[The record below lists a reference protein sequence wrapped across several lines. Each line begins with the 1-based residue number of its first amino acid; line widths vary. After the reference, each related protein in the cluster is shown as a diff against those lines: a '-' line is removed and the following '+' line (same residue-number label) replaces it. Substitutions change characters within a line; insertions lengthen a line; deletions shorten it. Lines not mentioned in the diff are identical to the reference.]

1 MDESQG
7 RNEWSGDDVRQAAP
21 VELDDID
28 RKILALLRDEGR
40 RPNTEIA
47 RAIGVS
53 EPTVRKRLDRML
65 QQGVLKILAVLNAAA
80 TGFPVDA
87 IIGIKVKT
95 GQLREVGK
103 QLAAI
108 NQVTYVSYVSGR
120 FDILVEVLLR
130 DTAELFDFLSS
141 VLQRVEGIA
150 SSETFNVLHTEKFS
164 YMWLPTEGAIGDGD
178 DSPGIHGSLR
188 QTVDGRTP
196 RRSARKA
203 RPGRP

>member
-1 MDESQG
+1 MDDFDSSFG
-7 RNEWSGDDVRQAAP
+7 VPADASRTPSP

-28 RKILALLRDEGR
+28 RRILALLRDEGR

-87 IIGIKVKT
+87 VIGIRVKT
-95 GQLREVGK
+95 GQLLEVGK

-108 NQVTYVSYVSGR
+108 NQVTYVGYVSGR
-120 FDILVEVLLR
+120 FDILVQVLLR
-130 DTAELFDFLSS
+130 DHAQLFEFLSV
-141 VLQRVEGIA
+141 VLQQIDGIA
-150 SSETFNVLHTEKFS
+150 ASETFNVLHTQKFS
-164 YMWLPTEGAIGDGD
+164 YMWLPTEPAES
-178 DSPGIHGSLR
+178 DSSFE
-188 QTVDGRTP
+188 Q
-196 RRSARKA
+196 
-203 RPGRP
+203 